1 MCFDFSPFL
10 WDKDYVEC
18 KYISLFSCFSDK
30 ICDRA
35 TLGKKVL
42 FWLIFCSSQWRSH
55 GREGICR
62 TAWYIL
68 IEQKTQSSTWGRVWL
83 QPELTPTYD
92 LLPPALAHCSLS
104 QSSVT
109 SWGNI
114 IKWGT
119 SLIQIIKVTFICN
132 NFIKGR
138 LASAIDVSILKGLE
152 NWKSNTAFL
161 SYWWLLYPHHSPPS
175 PINSCYFIV
184 CCCCLWW

>member
-1 MCFDFSPFL
+1 
-10 WDKDYVEC
+10 
-18 KYISLFSCFSDK
+18 
-30 ICDRA
+30 
-35 TLGKKVL
+35 
-42 FWLIFCSSQWRSH
+42 
-55 GREGICR
+55 
-62 TAWYIL
+62 
-68 IEQKTQSSTWGRVWL
+68 
-83 QPELTPTYD
+83 
-92 LLPPALAHCSLS
+92 LAHCSLS

-114 IKWGT
+114 SKWGT
-119 SLIQIIKVTFICN
+119 FLIQIIKATFICN

-161 SYWWLLYPHHSPPS
+161 SYWWLLHPHHSPPS